1 MPYVINKLY
10 DFKVNKYYINYNLI
24 NNKMKLITNNENN
37 EVIEDG
43 KKYIIISQKVNECL
57 IDWLIPLEE

>member
-1 MPYVINKLY
+1 MPYAINKIY
-10 DFKVNKYYINYNLI
+10 DFKSKIDYILSINRMDLLIKNKNI
-24 NNKMKLITNNENN
+24 

-43 KKYIIISQKVNECL
+43 KKYIIFRQKVNEYV

>member
-1 MPYVINKLY
+1 MPYIINKIY
-10 DFKVNKYYINYNLI
+10 DCKSKI
-24 NNKMKLITNNENN
+24 NNILSINRMDLLIKNKNKNI

-43 KKYIIISQKVNECL
+43 KKYIIIRQKVNECL